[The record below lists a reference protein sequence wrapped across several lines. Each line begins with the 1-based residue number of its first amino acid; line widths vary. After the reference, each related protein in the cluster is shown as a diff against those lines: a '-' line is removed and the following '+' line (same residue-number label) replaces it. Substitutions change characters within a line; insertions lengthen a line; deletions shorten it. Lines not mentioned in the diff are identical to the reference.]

1 MWIFLGGL
9 YVPESKSFWIIWKYS
24 NSSVWSDPTPKTRTV
39 DWWTAHTWCVIPSFK
54 TANAGLVEVS
64 WKPGQS
70 WNLQTK
76 SALKR
81 DSLRQLRIHPD
92 VCRIKP
98 IIHLTQT
105 KRTWLQA
112 HLHSSISHKSNV
124 QHRATKRGCEA
135 SVSSG
140 KNKQDLYICHN
151 KSHIMSGSH
160 RPENVPYVEIWHRL
174 WSFDMALR
182 SLWKWKIICSQAT
195 HIEEHKVFSILQ
207 FFMPLLWPSHQ
218 PTAFPSKKVN
228 FQRIRKKKGKNIPI
242 SAHRKIKHLTVNT
255 LWPPWK
261 HQDPNPEDWDVEHA
275 HASKAPGNIKVS
287 HWVMVTNPLGLALHQ
302 QTWHFASGK
311 MKCKDT
317 LEAPSSLK
325 CRKGD
330 QVWTASRF
338 LWSCNCNNLS

>member
-9 YVPESKSFWIIWKYS
+9 YVPERKSFWIIWKYS

-81 DSLRQLRIHPD
+81 DRLRQLRIHPD

-160 RPENVPYVEIWHRL
+160 RPENVPYVEMWHTL

-228 FQRIRKKKGKNIPI
+228 FQHIRKKKLKIFQSI
-242 SAHRKIKHLTVNT
+242 SAHRKIKHLAVKT
-255 LWPPWK
+255 LWPR
-261 HQDPNPEDWDVEHA
+261 
-275 HASKAPGNIKVS
+275 GNIKIRILRTEMWS
-287 HWVMVTNPLGLALHQ
+287 TRMLRKRLETFRFPTGWWWPTLWIGTAPTNLA
-302 QTWHFASGK
+302 F
-311 MKCKDT
+311 
-317 LEAPSSLK
+317 
-325 CRKGD
+325 R
-330 QVWTASRF
+330 
-338 LWSCNCNNLS
+338 

>member
-9 YVPESKSFWIIWKYS
+9 YVPERKSFWIIWKYS

-81 DSLRQLRIHPD
+81 DRLRQLRIHPD

-105 KRTWLQA
+105 KRTRLQA

-182 SLWKWKIICSQAT
+182 SLWKSNNLLSSYSHRRAQGLLHLAVFHAT
-195 HIEEHKVFSILQ
+195 
-207 FFMPLLWPSHQ
+207 PLTEP
-218 PTAFPSKKVN
+218 PTPAFPSKKVN
-228 FQRIRKKKGKNIPI
+228 FQHITKKKGK
-242 SAHRKIKHLTVNT
+242 KIF
-255 LWPPWK
+255 
-261 HQDPNPEDWDVEHA
+261 Q
-275 HASKAPGNIKVS
+275 
-287 HWVMVTNPLGLALHQ
+287 
-302 QTWHFASGK
+302 
-311 MKCKDT
+311 
-317 LEAPSSLK
+317 
-325 CRKGD
+325 
-330 QVWTASRF
+330 F
-338 LWSCNCNNLS
+338 LRIEK